1 MSLSPLW
8 SGMEVVGGA
17 CFMLSHIE
25 DFISLGPRQTITL
38 TPCRTFCGSWG
49 ARQPEL

>member
-17 CFMLSHIE
+17 CFILSHRGLHLSGTKK
-25 DFISLGPRQTITL
+25 DNHANSLSNFL
-38 TPCRTFCGSWG
+38 W
-49 ARQPEL
+49 